1 MSPDFPWS
9 CSPCR
14 RRKTADRGEGFDH
27 ARLLHRPPAPRS
39 RPREDEVMG
48 LLRGDRTYLSS
59 ATTPQTARPS
69 HLALMAGAGASSRGG
84 EGPQCPRPRSR
95 RSLRALAAH
104 LPPSPSLFGPGSSRS
119 HSQKPVEAYERI
131 EALLPGPYVE
141 LFART
146 RRAGWE
152 SWETNLTKECAAI
165 RERAFLI
172 CSRPRRPDAGNEGVS
187 RPCRRTKS

>member
-1 MSPDFPWS
+1 M
-9 CSPCR
+9 
-14 RRKTADRGEGFDH
+14 E
-27 ARLLHRPPAPRS
+27 
-39 RPREDEVMG
+39 

-84 EGPQCPRPRSR
+84 RGASVSSP
-95 RSLRALAAH
+95 ALTT
-104 LPPSPSLFGPGSSRS
+104 LSTGPGGASATLAFLARVQAGDREAGDRASRS

-146 RRAGWE
+146 RRAGWG

-165 RERAFLI
+165 RERAFSI
-172 CSRPRRPDAGNEGVS
+172 CSRPRRPDAGNKGVS